1 MQIKQR
7 ELFQKEKPH
16 AYEKDTIHV
25 NAYRGDHS
33 WYQQHQCC
41 GPASNEPRRSS
52 HSVPL
57 DFAGQ
62 PAQSSA
68 TEAAVQISD
77 VGAKSIAGSWYGSFS
92 SPDFGPLPAM
102 FTFGEDGTVVETDG
116 GELQPSPPDA
126 PYYTGPGHGA
136 WRKIDKTRVSIT
148 FMIIPVNADGTLN
161 STGKV
166 SLIVTLSGADAF
178 SGTGHFAF
186 FDADGTPI
194 EGASGDESV
203 QCTRIKAD

>member
-1 MQIKQR
+1 MLTKKTLFTLTLIAVIILGTSSTSVVAQR
-7 ELFQKEKPH
+7 RMNPGGRVTQSRLNP
-16 AYEKDTIHV
+16 
-25 NAYRGDHS
+25 
-33 WYQQHQCC
+33 
-41 GPASNEPRRSS
+41 
-52 HSVPL
+52 
-57 DFAGQ
+57 AGQ
-62 PAQSSA
+62 TAQSPTS
-68 TEAAVQISD
+68 ESDVQISD
-77 VGAKSIAGSWYGSFS
+77 AGAKSIVGSWYGSFS

-148 FMIIPVNADGTLN
+148 FMIIAVNPDGTLN
-161 STGKV
+161 ATGKV
-166 SLIVTLSGADAF
+166 QLIVTLSGADAF

-186 FDADGTPI
+186 FDADGNPI
-194 EGASGDESV
+194 EGASGDESI

>member
-1 MQIKQR
+1 MLTEKTLSTLTLIAVIILGTSSTNALAQR
-7 ELFQKEKPH
+7 RMNPGGRVTQSRLNP
-16 AYEKDTIHV
+16 
-25 NAYRGDHS
+25 
-33 WYQQHQCC
+33 
-41 GPASNEPRRSS
+41 
-52 HSVPL
+52 
-57 DFAGQ
+57 AGQ
-62 PAQSSA
+62 SAQSS
-68 TEAAVQISD
+68 TNEADVQISD

-102 FTFGEDGTVVETDG
+102 FTFGDDGTVVETDG

-136 WRKIDKTRVSIT
+136 WRKIDKNRVSIT
-148 FMIIPVNADGTLN
+148 FMIIAVNADGTLN

-166 SLIVTLSGADAF
+166 SLIVSLSGADAF

-186 FDADGTPI
+186 FDADGNPI
-194 EGASGDESV
+194 EGASGDESI